1 MRRNQVLINL
11 AVVALFSALYFVLSK
26 FSITITNNFKISFVS
41 VIIIYAS
48 ISFPIYVSMPIALV
62 GEFLNQLFS
71 EYGLTITTPLWMI
84 PPLLRIFPIFI
95 GYKLFRRKNIDL
107 IASQEPLCYVFF
119 FIICLIGNGLT
130 TAGNSLVIYLD
141 GLIMNYP
148 TGLTMSVIGIRFAI
162 SFINGIIASL
172 IVMPLYL
179 ATKNQVF
186 KTYNYQVEKNGDQ
199 LIK

>member
-1 MRRNQVLINL
+1 MRRNHVLINL

-26 FSITITNNFKISFVS
+26 FSITITNNLKISFVS
-41 VIIIYAS
+41 VSIIYAS

-119 FIICLIGNGLT
+119 FLNSLYPKNIGNIL
-130 TAGNSLVIYLD
+130 NS
-141 GLIMNYP
+141 G
-148 TGLTMSVIGIRFAI
+148 
-162 SFINGIIASL
+162 GIIHKGVV
-172 IVMPLYL
+172 IVSPYS
-179 ATKNQVF
+179 
-186 KTYNYQVEKNGDQ
+186 EKS
-199 LIK
+199 